1 MLRRL
6 RAMRNAVPR
15 LLLRSPA
22 HRLLSGRYLEL
33 GFTGRR
39 TGRRYRAPVAY
50 VRSGPDLLCSTDSRW
65 RHNLQGGP
73 RVRVLLAGRWQVG
86 RVRVLSGV
94 EAEQALRRLVDDIH
108 GYAVTAGISRHGRVG
123 DETLAELV
131 GRRRRTA
138 FAVEVGS

>member
-1 MLRRL
+1 M
-6 RAMRNAVPR
+6 
-15 LLLRSPA
+15 
-22 HRLLSGRYLEL
+22 
-33 GFTGRR
+33 
-39 TGRRYRAPVAY
+39 
-50 VRSGPDLLCSTDSRW
+50 
-65 RHNLQGGP
+65 
-73 RVRVLLAGRWQVG
+73 LLAGRWQVG